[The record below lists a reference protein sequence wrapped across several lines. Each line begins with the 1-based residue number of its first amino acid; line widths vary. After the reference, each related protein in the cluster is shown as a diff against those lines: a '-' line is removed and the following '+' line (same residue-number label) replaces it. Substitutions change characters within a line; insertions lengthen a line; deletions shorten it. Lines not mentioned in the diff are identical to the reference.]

1 MPISKSVVDIYNA
14 DGNEVLIKSG
24 LLDVGVAQ
32 SGSLPTATLAS
43 TVAQALSTTRSVTAY
58 ITVTN
63 TGAGGTCAV
72 ALSPDN
78 STFSTVAT
86 MTTTANSTVETL
98 TVVVPAGWYIKA
110 TFSNATIT
118 TTYA

>member
-1 MPISKSVVDIYNA
+1 MPISQSVVDIYNA
-14 DGNEVLIKSG
+14 DGNEVLYKSAKI
-24 LLDVGVAQ
+24 DAGVAQ
-32 SGSLPTATLAS
+32 SGSLPTATLAT
-43 TVAQALSTTRSVTAY
+43 TVAQRLAATRTITAY

-72 ALSPDN
+72 DLSPDN

-86 MTTTANSTVETL
+86 VTSGANSTVHTL
-98 TVVVPAGWYIKA
+98 TIVIPAGWYVKA